1 MRKRLELLKLQIKS
15 AFLSIPKIILGTI
28 VTTVLVIAIGVCA
41 SIVTAQDSDMR
52 MKVAVVYPDYDET
65 ENSDSADNNKE
76 FRYIKMAF
84 NYVSEIDTIK
94 NVCTF
99 EYTDR
104 QQAIDGLR
112 NNYYV
117 MAIIV
122 PEKLISDIMS
132 GENTPIEV
140 VCPSEGVNNT
150 SMIFR
155 EMVRAGGSDL
165 ATAEAGIYT
174 FDDLFNGVL
183 KNYRGLRGTHEDKLN
198 DIYLSYAINRNI
210 YFKTRDI
217 SVKEGLST
225 VQFYVCTAVVMLLL
239 LSGITCAGNM
249 KGENRALVK
258 SLKGAGISALDMGFA
273 RTTGI
278 GIVYI
283 VIFAVLFIVTNIM
296 RLGIPAISG
305 VLAVSSVGEF
315 IVSLLGIVVLVYA
328 AVSFIYCIFAV
339 VDDTVYSVIT
349 VFILGMVCMYAS
361 GCIVPSAFLAPGIRT
376 IGMYLPTNGLFTLA
390 GQIIKGTVDI
400 STIMT
405 NVLWIIIFQV
415 AGALAVKIR
424 RDR

>member
-1 MRKRLELLKLQIKS
+1 MRRKLELLKLQIKS

-28 VTTVLVIAIGVCA
+28 VTAVLVIAISTCIGIA
-41 SIVTAQDSDMR
+41 TAQDSDMR
-52 MKVAVVYPDYDET
+52 MKVAVVYPDYDDT

-84 NYVSEIDTIK
+84 NYVNEIDTIK

-122 PEKLISDIMS
+122 PENMISDIMS
-132 GENTPIEV
+132 GENTPVEV
-140 VCPSEGVNNT
+140 VCQSEGVNNT

-183 KNYRGLRGTHEDKLN
+183 KNYRGLQELLHENELN
-198 DIYLSYAINRNI
+198 DIYLSYALNRSI

-225 VQFYVCTAVVMLLL
+225 VQFYVCTAIVMLLL

-249 KGENRALVK
+249 KGRAGRLQRALKVREYQH
-258 SLKGAGISALDMGFA
+258 LIPELQELPELAL
-273 RTTGI
+273 
-278 GIVYI
+278 
-283 VIFAVLFIVTNIM
+283 
-296 RLGIPAISG
+296 
-305 VLAVSSVGEF
+305 
-315 IVSLLGIVVLVYA
+315 
-328 AVSFIYCIFAV
+328 CI
-339 VDDTVYSVIT
+339 
-349 VFILGMVCMYAS
+349 
-361 GCIVPSAFLAPGIRT
+361 
-376 IGMYLPTNGLFTLA
+376 
-390 GQIIKGTVDI
+390 
-400 STIMT
+400 
-405 NVLWIIIFQV
+405 
-415 AGALAVKIR
+415 
-424 RDR
+424 